1 MKKGYTETIDTMGK
15 QKGEQLIKRLKK
27 FKPQFDKLSYPE
39 KLKFWDANNL
49 NPVEYQLSFL
59 EGEERNKPENYIT
72 IFPENENEYY
82 IYFDYY
88 FSFIKK
94 YEPIFYDL
102 EKMKE
107 HYFKIINENPQ
118 AIYYTK
124 TQLMNYNADFSR
136 WFSKTSYMKGFDS
149 IAKKREIYFH
159 HSDFTFNNT
168 QRIIDGI
175 IGAQFAP
182 FLEEQLLILE
192 EEKKNPKN
200 KGKIQL
206 EKIKWTGKP
215 SQLGYIVSQLA
226 KHSFIELPTTRGE
239 GSIAGLAKL
248 FYQYFDV
255 RNDKGE
261 PTTLENLIKEF
272 NAEKN
277 TLSDKSRARITIP
290 EKKDI

>member
-1 MKKGYTETIDTMGK
+1 MKKGFTETIDTMGK

-27 FKPQFDKLSYPE
+27 LKPQFDKLSYLE
-39 KLKFWDANNL
+39 KLKFWEANNL

-72 IFPENENEYY
+72 IFPENENEYH

-88 FSFIKK
+88 FLFIKK
-94 YEPIFYDL
+94 IEPIFYDL

-124 TQLMNYNADFSR
+124 SQIGHYIGDFDR

-149 IAKKREIYFH
+149 IALKREIKFH
-159 HSDFTFNNT
+159 HSDFTFSNT

-175 IGAQFAP
+175 IGAQFIP

-200 KGKIQL
+200 KSKIQL
-206 EKIKWTGKP
+206 ERIKWTGKP
-215 SQLGYIVSQLA
+215 SQLGYLITKLIE
-226 KHSFIELPTTRGE
+226 KDFIELPTTHGN
-239 GSIAGLAKL
+239 GSYSKLAKL

-255 RNDKGE
+255 RNEKDE
-261 PTTLENLIKEF
+261 PTTEQNLIKEF
-272 NAEKN
+272 NPEKN
-277 TLSDKSRARITIP
+277 TLSETSRARIVIP
-290 EKKDI
+290 EKKFM